1 MTPDVLL
8 VRWVAICALAELLG
22 LGAAGAW
29 YGVANLLLGEPEPF
43 WLRLGAWAAM
53 ASAAIPEALILG
65 GLQAMALRAFWP
77 AISIA
82 RWIAAT
88 LLVGLIGW
96 GVGAGVPLFG
106 PYASGAQ
113 GAEPSAQAV
122 ILFAA
127 VFGLGAGLLFGVA
140 QAWAIP
146 KGVRRRWAW
155 IVANTLGW
163 AIALPLTYVA
173 GQAAADLSG
182 FTPRVALYG
191 LGGLGAGLTIGLA
204 TACALAFMP
213 TDGTRSAR
221 DGTGG
226 TQTGGARAHPSDPA
240 RPRGEL
246 RPVHA
251 RR

>member
-29 YGVANLLLGEPEPF
+29 YGVANLLFGEPEAF
-43 WLRLGAWAAM
+43 WPRLGAWAAM

-65 GLQAMALRAFWP
+65 GLQAMALKAFWP
-77 AISIA
+77 TISVA
-82 RWIAAT
+82 RWVSAT

-113 GAEPSAQAV
+113 GSEPSTDAV

-140 QAWAIP
+140 QALAIP

-155 IVANTLGW
+155 VVANTLGW

-173 GQAAADLSG
+173 GQAAADLPG
-182 FTPRVALYG
+182 FTPHVALYG
-191 LGGLGAGLTIGLA
+191 LGGLGAGVTIGLA

-213 TDGTRSAR
+213 VDGTRSAR
-221 DGTGG
+221 NGTGR
-226 TQTGGARAHPSDPA
+226 TQAGGARIGPADPA
-240 RPRGEL
+240 RTGGEL
-246 RPVHA
+246 RPVYA